1 MGDRLS
7 AAVLSRLR
15 ALAPPPQPSPALR
28 AGEGAKA
35 RTRTLPAESRIPNPE
50 SRIPNPESRIPN
62 PESRIPNPESR
73 IPNPV
78 HHTSLIAI
86 LVAGFGL
93 AFFFGAV
100 AQRLRLSPLVGYL
113 IAGVIAGP
121 FTPGFVGDQTLAP
134 QLAEIGVILLMFGVG
149 LHFSL
154 RDLLDVKSIA
164 LPGAFVQITAA
175 TLLGWGLARVFGWS
189 DSAGIVFGLALSVAS
204 TVVVLRALEE
214 RRLLDTSNG
223 RIAVGWLIVEDL
235 VMVLVLV
242 LLPAF
247 ADMLTGIETDRA
259 QLLTALIKTVFK
271 VGAFI
276 ALMLVVG
283 RRLVPWLLERVAAT
297 GSRELFTLCVLAIA
311 LGVAFGSAELFGVSF
326 ALGAF
331 FAGLLLNESEFSHQA
346 ATETLPL
353 RDAFAVLFFVSIG
366 MLFNPMVLVERP
378 VEVLATFAIIVGG
391 NGLVTWI
398 VARASGK
405 SNSAAL
411 LLAISLS
418 QIGEFS
424 FILAGLGV
432 QLKVLPKAGQDLIL
446 AGALLS
452 ITANPLMMGW
462 LDRRRATDAR
472 QARERADAEAALPAS
487 ITNHVL
493 LIGYGR
499 VGRELARVLRD
510 HGVPLVVIDGEDNL
524 VDRARADGLP
534 AIRGNAVNENVLR
547 EAAPERAHM
556 ALLAIPNALEAG
568 EIIATLRKVNPAMSI
583 VARGHS
589 DTEVKHLL
597 EHGAD
602 ATVMAERELAH
613 SFAEM
618 VLATPL
624 YRGERH
630 LPPAVT

>member
-1 MGDRLS
+1 M
-7 AAVLSRLR
+7 
-15 ALAPPPQPSPALR
+15 
-28 AGEGAKA
+28 
-35 RTRTLPAESRIPNPE
+35 
-50 SRIPNPESRIPN
+50 
-62 PESRIPNPESR
+62 
-73 IPNPV
+73 

-93 AFFFGAV
+93 AFVFGAL
-100 AQRLRLSPLVGYL
+100 AQRLRMSPLVGYL
-113 IAGVIAGP
+113 VAGIIAGP

-154 RDLLDVKSIA
+154 RDLLEVKWIA
-164 LPGAFVQITAA
+164 IPGAIAQILFVS
-175 TLLGWGLARVFGWS
+175 LLGWALARWFGW
-189 DSAGIVFGLALSVAS
+189 DDGAGLVFGLALSVAS

-214 RRLLDTSNG
+214 RRLLDTGRG

-242 LLPAF
+242 LLPALVG
-247 ADMLTGIETDRA
+247 MLKGDGGDSA
-259 QLLTALIKTVFK
+259 GVLAALFKTLFK

-276 ALMLVVG
+276 AVMLLVG
-283 RRLVPWLLERVAAT
+283 RRVVPWILERVAGT

-311 LGVAFGSAELFGVSF
+311 LGFAFGSAELFGVSF

-346 ATETLPL
+346 ANETLPL
-353 RDAFAVLFFVSIG
+353 RDAFAVLFFVSVG
-366 MLFNPMVLVERP
+366 MLFNPSILLERP
-378 VEVLATFAIIVGG
+378 LEVVATFLIVVGG
-391 NGLVTWI
+391 NAFAAWTVSRML
-398 VARASGK
+398 GK
-405 SNSAAL
+405 PNSTAL

-432 QLKVLPKAGQDLIL
+432 QLEVLPKEGQDLVL

-452 ITANPLMMGW
+452 IIFNPVLMTW
-462 LDRRRATDAR
+462 LDRRNARDAR
-472 QARERADAEAALPAS
+472 RERQRADAKGVVPDS
-487 ITNHVL
+487 VSGHVL
-493 LIGYGR
+493 LVGYGR
-499 VGRELARVLRD
+499 VGRELARVLRG
-510 HGVPLVVIDGEDNL
+510 HGVPLVVIDGEDHL

-534 AIRGNAVNENVLR
+534 TVRGNAVNERVLR

-568 EIIATLRKVNPAMSI
+568 EIIATLRKLNPGLSI

-589 DTEVKHLL
+589 DIEVKHLL
-597 EHGAD
+597 DHGAD
-602 ATVMAERELAH
+602 AAVMAERELAH

-618 VLATPL
+618 VLATPS
-624 YRGERH
+624 YRGARH
-630 LPPAVT
+630 LPPAAT

>member
-1 MGDRLS
+1 M
-7 AAVLSRLR
+7 
-15 ALAPPPQPSPALR
+15 
-28 AGEGAKA
+28 
-35 RTRTLPAESRIPNPE
+35 
-50 SRIPNPESRIPN
+50 
-62 PESRIPNPESR
+62 
-73 IPNPV
+73 

-93 AFFFGAV
+93 AFIFGAM

-113 IAGVIAGP
+113 VAGIIAGP

-154 RDLLDVKSIA
+154 RDLLEVKSIA
-164 LPGAFVQITAA
+164 VPGAIAQILFVS
-175 TLLGWGLARVFGWS
+175 LLGWGLAQWFGWS
-189 DSAGIVFGLALSVAS
+189 NAAGVVFGLALSVAS

-214 RRLLDTSNG
+214 RRLLETTRG

-242 LLPAF
+242 LLPALMGLF
-247 ADMLTGIETDRA
+247 QGQGGDRVNVLA
-259 QLLTALIKTVFK
+259 TLFTTFFK

-276 ALMLVVG
+276 AVMLLVG
-283 RRLVPWLLERVAAT
+283 RRVVPWILERVAGT

-346 ATETLPL
+346 ANETLPL
-353 RDAFAVLFFVSIG
+353 RDAFAVLFFVSVG
-366 MLFNPMVLVERP
+366 MLFNPLILIDRP
-378 VEVLATFAIIVGG
+378 LQVIATFAIVVVG
-391 NGLVTWI
+391 NGLAAWT
-398 VARASGK
+398 VARLLGK
-405 SNSAAL
+405 NGQTSL

-432 QLKVLPKAGQDLIL
+432 QLKVLPAAGQDLIL

-452 ITANPLMMGW
+452 ITFNPLLMAW
-462 LDRRRATDAR
+462 LDRRTA
-472 QARERADAEAALPAS
+472 AEARRTREQLDREAPVPAG
-487 ITNHVL
+487 IRDHVL
-493 LIGYGR
+493 LVGYGR
-499 VGRELARVLRD
+499 VGRELARVLHEHR
-510 HGVPLVVIDGEDNL
+510 VPLVVIDGEDHL

-534 AIRGNAVNENVLR
+534 AIRGNAVNESVLR

-568 EIIATLRKVNPAMSI
+568 EIIAALRRANPTLSI

-589 DTEVKHLL
+589 DNEVRHLL
-597 EHGAD
+597 EKGAD
-602 ATVMAERELAH
+602 AAVMAERELAH

-618 VLATPL
+618 VMATPP
-624 YRGERH
+624 YRAGRH
-630 LPPAVT
+630 LPPATT